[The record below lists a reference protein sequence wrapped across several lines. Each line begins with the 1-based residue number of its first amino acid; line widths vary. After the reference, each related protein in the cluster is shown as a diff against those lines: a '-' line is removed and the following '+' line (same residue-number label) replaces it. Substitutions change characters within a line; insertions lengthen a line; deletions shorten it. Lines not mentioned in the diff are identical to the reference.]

1 MTNENCD
8 IVVTSSLMTNENCD
22 IIEQIPPSAFN
33 DRIRVAAVSFSSK
46 AQINFQFNELN
57 NQKEI
62 LDALRSFIHTGG
74 STSSLSAVNLAIKEI
89 QERGRQNVRRMVV
102 LMSDGYSQ
110 DRWEDLSD
118 ASDRLHAIDAIVY
131 AISANSNYFF
141 RELELYTRNE
151 WLVYVNGSE
160 KQFLDDATIS
170 LLKCQDPSESVFSL
184 PLQMELMIESSEN
197 AEDKKS
203 TDEMEL
209 TRRKFS
215 IDNIKQG
222 NSSSVKEEDD
232 LNKRQE
238 ESTTSMNDEFM
249 ESTRIAK
256 SLESKKCKYSKM
268 DLEIILD
275 ASSSRQQVFEHQ
287 RELALSLIERLPI
300 DADETHVAVGI
311 NSFTSVPTLRQTL
324 GLGRDKQI
332 VRRAIEDIKYNGGST
347 FTAQAVELSVQDLQ
361 RGRRP
366 DAIQVV
372 VLMNDGMSQDPWEKV
387 LEASQLLKDTGAE
400 LFGVALGENVDLRE
414 LKHYIGDINRI
425 YRDNSTER
433 FLMDVVSLLTDEE
446 ECNEKIDSVNLN
458 NTKVL
463 KKNSDSQICTTPNLD
478 IIILF
483 DNAIKKINQSEQSI
497 SSNRYLLLDVLG
509 SLPVIKHNDPVKISV
524 ITFSKQPQLV
534 VSMSDLQN
542 RENIFAKMELIK
554 PEIGKSSYAKAIN
567 FALQEYKKG
576 RKDARGMLVI
586 VGDGQSEDNPKER
599 SNAIKHLHAWSALR
613 TLNPATG
620 VQISPGPGASFV

>member
-1 MTNENCD
+1 MEDPNCLVD
-8 IVVTSSLMTNENCD
+8 LIFIVDTSQSVEKAFQKQLQLATTL
-22 IIEQIPPSAFN
+22 IEQIPPSAFN

-256 SLESKKCKYSKM
+256 SLESK
-268 DLEIILD
+268 
-275 ASSSRQQVFEHQ
+275 
-287 RELALSLIERLPI
+287 
-300 DADETHVAVGI
+300 
-311 NSFTSVPTLRQTL
+311 
-324 GLGRDKQI
+324 
-332 VRRAIEDIKYNGGST
+332 
-347 FTAQAVELSVQDLQ
+347 
-361 RGRRP
+361 
-366 DAIQVV
+366 
-372 VLMNDGMSQDPWEKV
+372 
-387 LEASQLLKDTGAE
+387 
-400 LFGVALGENVDLRE
+400 
-414 LKHYIGDINRI
+414 
-425 YRDNSTER
+425 
-433 FLMDVVSLLTDEE
+433 
-446 ECNEKIDSVNLN
+446 
-458 NTKVL
+458 
-463 KKNSDSQICTTPNLD
+463 
-478 IIILF
+478 
-483 DNAIKKINQSEQSI
+483 
-497 SSNRYLLLDVLG
+497 
-509 SLPVIKHNDPVKISV
+509 
-524 ITFSKQPQLV
+524 
-534 VSMSDLQN
+534 
-542 RENIFAKMELIK
+542 
-554 PEIGKSSYAKAIN
+554 
-567 FALQEYKKG
+567 
-576 RKDARGMLVI
+576 
-586 VGDGQSEDNPKER
+586 
-599 SNAIKHLHAWSALR
+599 
-613 TLNPATG
+613 
-620 VQISPGPGASFV
+620 